1 MLTASL
7 LWTVLERSS
16 CPFVFP
22 EVFITVCLTTSHKR
36 IAMHVHAILAP
47 IDCVL
52 PCQQYSMLILER
64 VPRPVDAL
72 PSSLPLYLVGWPS
85 TSATLPPGTS
95 SVIVRIA
102 DYEPD
107 EVIIVHSRC
116 AGNRGGSARLRV
128 TCYSTVY
135 FSWILPTL
143 MPTLRQ
149 AWQKHRLRIFS
160 VRHVLLESLSTNRYV

>member
-1 MLTASL
+1 
-7 LWTVLERSS
+7 
-16 CPFVFP
+16 
-22 EVFITVCLTTSHKR
+22 
-36 IAMHVHAILAP
+36 MHVHAILAP

-64 VPRPVDAL
+64 VPPLVDAL

>member
-1 MLTASL
+1 
-7 LWTVLERSS
+7 
-16 CPFVFP
+16 
-22 EVFITVCLTTSHKR
+22 
-36 IAMHVHAILAP
+36 MHVHAILAP

-135 FSWILPTL
+135 FSWILPPL

-149 AWQKHRLRIFS
+149 AWQKHMLRIFS